1 MDIFAV
7 QTLGLI
13 AGGFVVFA
21 SLPQIFKI
29 IQTKRTSDISL
40 PMYIILNIGIFLW
53 TVYGFLTQQVPIII
67 TNVIFQVV
75 NLIILFLKIKHG

>member
-1 MDIFAV
+1 MNMFSV

-13 AGGFVVFA
+13 AGAFVVVA

-29 IQTKRTSDISL
+29 IKTKRTSDISL

-53 TVYGFLTQQVPIII
+53 MVYGFLTQQIAIII
-67 TNVIFQVV
+67 TNVIFQLV

>member
-1 MDIFAV
+1 MNIFSV

-13 AGGFVVFA
+13 AGGFAVFA
-21 SLPQIFKI
+21 SLPQIVKI
-29 IQTKRTSDISL
+29 IKTKRTSDISL

-53 TVYGFLTQQVPIII
+53 IVYGFLTQQVAIII

>member
-1 MDIFAV
+1 MNLFSV

-13 AGGFVVFA
+13 AGGLVVFA
-21 SLPQIFKI
+21 SLPQIFQI
-29 IQTKRTSDISL
+29 IKTKRTSDISL

-53 TVYGFLTQQVPIII
+53 LGYGFLTQQVAIII
-67 TNVIFQVV
+67 PNVIFQLV

>member
-1 MDIFAV
+1 MNMFFI

-21 SLPQIFKI
+21 SLPQIVKI
-29 IQTKRTSDISL
+29 IKTKRTSDISL

-53 TVYGFLTQQVPIII
+53 VVYGFLTQQVAIII
-67 TNVIFQVV
+67 TNVIFQLV

>member
-1 MDIFAV
+1 MFFI

-21 SLPQIFKI
+21 SLPQIVKI
-29 IQTKRTSDISL
+29 IKTKRTSDISL

-53 TVYGFLTQQVPIII
+53 VVYGFLTQQVAIII
-67 TNVIFQVV
+67 TNVIFQLV